1 MTARGRPFEEGRSGN
16 PAGKAKGTRNRTT
29 IAMQELLEGEAERIT
44 RKAVELAL
52 EGDTVA
58 IRLCMERLVPVRK
71 DRHVSFDLPK
81 IETAGD
87 IPKATSALLEAVAS
101 GEITPA
107 EAADIGRAVD
117 AHLKAIETHE
127 LTERLNRLDGASDQ

>member
-1 MTARGRPFEEGRSGN
+1 MAKPGTFPKGQSGN

-29 IAMQELLEGEAERIT
+29 IAMQELLEGEAEKIT

-52 EGDTVA
+52 LGDTVA

-71 DRHVSFDLPK
+71 DRHVQFDLPD

-87 IPKATSALLEAVAS
+87 IPRATSALLKAVAS

-127 LTERLNRLDGASDQ
+127 LTERLNRLDGADDR

>member
-1 MTARGRPFEEGRSGN
+1 MTTASGQFEKGQSGN
-16 PAGKAKGTRNRTT
+16 PTGKAKGTRNRTT

-71 DRHVSFDLPK
+71 DRHVSFALPK
-81 IETAGD
+81 IETAAD
-87 IPKATSALLEAVAS
+87 IPKATAALLEAVAS

-107 EAADIGRAVD
+107 ESADIGRAVD

-127 LTERLNRLDGASDQ
+127 LTERLNRLDGATEQ

>member
-1 MTARGRPFEEGRSGN
+1 MTARGRPFEEGQSGN

-71 DRHVSFDLPK
+71 DRHVHFDLPK
-81 IETAGD
+81 IESAGD

-127 LTERLNRLDGASDQ
+127 LTERLNRLDGATD

>member
-1 MTARGRPFEEGRSGN
+1 MPGSGRQFEDGQSGN
-16 PAGKAKGTRNRTT
+16 PNGRPKGARNRTT

-71 DRHVSFDLPK
+71 DRHVHFDLPK
-81 IETAGD
+81 IESAAD
-87 IPKATSALLEAVAS
+87 IPKATAALLEATAS

-107 EAADIGRAVD
+107 EAADIGRMVD

-127 LTERLNRLDGASDQ
+127 LTERLNRLDGATD